1 MARTR
6 RRGDNAGMAGD
17 DGRAQVQLDEDT
29 LARRRRD
36 LGEDHPDTLAA
47 ASNLA
52 VSLRAAGEYPGTLIS
67 ASTWPPAGEQA
78 ARELDEDTLARRRRV
93 LGEDHPDTLASAHG
107 LAISLRA
114 VGGHPGTLTSPSSLA
129 ASIGHPGEY
138 QAARELGEDTLARRR
153 RVLGEDHPD
162 TLASADNLAVSL
174 LGVRG
179 GQAAR
184 ELGEDTLA
192 RRRRVLGE
200 DHPDTWTSASNL
212 VMILGRV
219 SEEQAARELAEDTLA
234 RRRRVL
240 GEDHPDTLAA
250 AFQLVCAL
258 TELSEYHAARELND
272 DIIAR
277 RRRVLGDEHP
287 ETMMAGAFDLI
298 LRGLDLG
305 GEPEWMAALREA
317 SKRRQQEARE
327 PDS

>member
-1 MARTR
+1 MR
-6 RRGDNAGMAGD
+6 
-17 DGRAQVQLDEDT
+17 
-29 LARRRRD
+29 
-36 LGEDHPDTLAA
+36 PW
-47 ASNLA
+47 
-52 VSLRAAGEYPGTLIS
+52 YPGTLIS
-67 ASTWPPAGEQA
+67 ASNLAAGIGHSGEHQA
-78 ARELDEDTLARRRRV
+78 ARELGEDTLARRRRV

-114 VGGHPGTLTSPSSLA
+114 VSEH
-129 ASIGHPGEY
+129 

-219 SEEQAARELAEDTLA
+219 GEHQVAPGAGRRHPGPPPPRPGRGPPRHPGRRLPARLRADRA
-234 RRRRVL
+234 GRAPC
-240 GEDHPDTLAA
+240 GPG
-250 AFQLVCAL
+250 
-258 TELSEYHAARELND
+258 ELND
-272 DIIAR
+272 DIIA

-287 ETMMAGAFDLI
+287 ETIMAGAFDLI

-317 SKRRQQEARE
+317 SKRRQQEAPARG
-327 PDS
+327 PRARQLT

>member
-1 MARTR
+1 M
-6 RRGDNAGMAGD
+6 
-17 DGRAQVQLDEDT
+17 QLDEDT

-52 VSLRAAGEYPGTLIS
+52 VSLRA
-67 ASTWPPAGEQA
+67 
-78 ARELDEDTLARRRRV
+78 
-93 LGEDHPDTLASAHG
+93 
-107 LAISLRA
+107 
-114 VGGHPGTLTSPSSLA
+114 VGGHPGTLTSASNLA
-129 ASIGHPGEY
+129 AGVSHPGEY
-138 QAARELGEDTLARRR
+138 QAARELD
-153 RVLGEDHPD
+153 
-162 TLASADNLAVSL
+162 
-174 LGVRG
+174 
-179 GQAAR
+179 
-184 ELGEDTLA
+184 
-192 RRRRVLGE
+192 
-200 DHPDTWTSASNL
+200 
-212 VMILGRV
+212 
-219 SEEQAARELAEDTLA
+219 EDTLA

-258 TELSEYHAARELND
+258 TELGEHHAARELND

-287 ETMMAGAFDLI
+287 ETIMAGAFDLI

-327 PDS
+327 LNEDEPG